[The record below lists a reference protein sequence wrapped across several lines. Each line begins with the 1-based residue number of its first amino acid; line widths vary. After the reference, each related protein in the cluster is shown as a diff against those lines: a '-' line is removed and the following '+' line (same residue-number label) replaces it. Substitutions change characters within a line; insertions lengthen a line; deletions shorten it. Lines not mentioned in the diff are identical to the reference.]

1 MAFELHNK
9 KNKGVIG
16 ALLKRVYGSLAENL
30 IELLKKPPSRLYAR
44 VNTIKSTRSEVL
56 EALRKDGIEAYA
68 DENIPDAVYFEVKG
82 PYDVEC
88 PGEKRIVVDVRT
100 AVSLMLGADLYRPG
114 ILKAPKFDRSE
125 YLLAVTSRGTVV
137 SCIKTVVSSETMQSL
152 TRGVVGVNVS
162 SPYKAPKLAESKA
175 YLKGL
180 IYPQS
185 APSIITSHVLKPKT
199 GMLIVDMNAAPGGK
213 TGHIV
218 QLVGGKALI
227 VAFDRSEKKVSVL
240 QNTLSK
246 LGLNISVLAVPADS
260 RFAHIDFALASKADR
275 VLIDPPCSN
284 LGVRPL
290 LDYDRS
296 LNDVLSLSNY
306 QKHFLKAARSILKKG
321 GILVYSTCTL
331 TLDENE
337 ENVVYAV
344 EELGFSPYEP
354 PEQIPYAEKVS
365 YKGIVGYRFSPL
377 KNDMPGYFIAVL
389 TL

>member
-1 MAFELHNK
+1 M
-9 KNKGVIG
+9 
-16 ALLKRVYGSLAENL
+16 
-30 IELLKKPPSRLYAR
+30 
-44 VNTIKSTRSEVL
+44 
-56 EALRKDGIEAYA
+56 
-68 DENIPDAVYFEVKG
+68 
-82 PYDVEC
+82 
-88 PGEKRIVVDVRT
+88 
-100 AVSLMLGADLYRPG
+100 
-114 ILKAPKFDRSE
+114 
-125 YLLAVTSRGTVV
+125 
-137 SCIKTVVSSETMQSL
+137 
-152 TRGVVGVNVS
+152 
-162 SPYKAPKLAESKA
+162 
-175 YLKGL
+175 
-180 IYPQS
+180 
-185 APSIITSHVLKPKT
+185 
-199 GMLIVDMNAAPGGK
+199 
-213 TGHIV
+213 
-218 QLVGGKALI
+218 
-227 VAFDRSEKKVSVL
+227 
-240 QNTLSK
+240 
-246 LGLNISVLAVPADS
+246 LAVPADS

-306 QKHFLKAARSILKKG
+306 QRHFLKAARSMLKKG

-365 YKGIVGYRFSPL
+365 YRGIVGYRFSPL